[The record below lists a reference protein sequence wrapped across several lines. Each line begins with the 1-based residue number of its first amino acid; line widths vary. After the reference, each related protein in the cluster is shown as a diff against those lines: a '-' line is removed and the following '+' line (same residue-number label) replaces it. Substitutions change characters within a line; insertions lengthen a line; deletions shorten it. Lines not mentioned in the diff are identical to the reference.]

1 VWRLFRRSP
10 LNRIDAS
17 AMKDRPAIRTPEE
30 EECILKQAELATL
43 EDKLAD
49 VELELAT
56 LKADLKTFDDQYR
69 KIVAPCY
76 AEMEQLQADAAAMP
90 KESTTGEDS
99 SCPSSPRQAPCPP
112 GELKTL
118 FREVARSI
126 HPDLASSE
134 EQRRRRDELMAHAN
148 AAYANGDDTQLREL
162 LLKWQ
167 ADPHAIV
174 GDDVVAQLIRAIRLI
189 AWVKNRTTQVKHE
202 LRDLRKTDLYFL
214 RQRAERAAH
223 EGRDLLQEV
232 RANLERQIVEQRKRV
247 ST

>member
-1 VWRLFRRSP
+1 
-10 LNRIDAS
+10 
-17 AMKDRPAIRTPEE
+17 MKDVPSIRTPEE
-30 EECILKQAELATL
+30 DECIHKQAELATL
-43 EDKLAD
+43 EGKLAD
-49 VELELAT
+49 AELELAT
-56 LKADLKTFDDQYR
+56 LKAELKAFEDRYR

-76 AEMEQLQADAAAMP
+76 AEMEQLRADAAAMP
-90 KESTTGEDS
+90 KESLFEEDP
-99 SCPSSPRQAPCPP
+99 SCPSAPRQAPCPP

-118 FREVARSI
+118 FREVAKSI

-134 EQRRRRDELMAHAN
+134 EQRRKRDELMAHAN
-148 AAYANGDDTQLREL
+148 AAYASGNDAQLREL

-167 ADPHAIV
+167 TDPHAV
-174 GDDVVAQLIRAIRLI
+174 EGDDVVAQLIRAIRLI
-189 AWVKNRTTQVKHE
+189 AWVKNKTVQAKHE

-247 ST
+247 HESAAIAAQPEGDR